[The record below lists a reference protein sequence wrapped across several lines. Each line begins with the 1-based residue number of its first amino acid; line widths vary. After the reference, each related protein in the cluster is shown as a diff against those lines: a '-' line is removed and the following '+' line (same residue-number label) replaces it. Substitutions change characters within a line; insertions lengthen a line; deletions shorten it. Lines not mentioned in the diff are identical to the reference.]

1 MPYGKITMNILDKL
15 NNFAVKCAETSS
27 NLEEK
32 TAEMARNAQIY
43 AEEERVKDFYKIKDD
58 LIEINKKQKE
68 AGIEETTIFDF
79 FKNRPEYSDLLE
91 LEKNK

>member
-1 MPYGKITMNILDKL
+1 MSILDKL
-15 NNFAVKCAETSS
+15 NNFVAKCEELSL

-32 TAEMARNAQIY
+32 TAKIAKNTQIY

-68 AGIEETTIFDF
+68 AGIQETTIFDF
-79 FKNRPEYSDLLE
+79 FKNRPEYSDLLA
-91 LEKNK
+91 LEKDKQD